1 MIRIFQSLQSTAFI
15 AAIAIFMVLQL
26 DTFFFLNEK
35 PLLDIGTFS
44 VFFNYVNTF
53 PVLSRLIN
61 ATFVLIGAFMLN
73 GLVVRHA
80 VLYKSTA
87 LTFLFYLLFACLVPE
102 FSFFNTFTV
111 LNFLSILLLKQIIVV
126 YDNREANYEVFKAA
140 IIIGLGG
147 MFHISF
153 FFTVLFLLFGITRF
167 MPLSPRLLIIILI
180 GAIFPYVFAASVLYA
195 YPSFDS
201 YVIFNNYRVNISHV
215 GKLHWIIFIPF
226 ALLLLVSA
234 LTWLNN
240 AQRNTVKVR
249 RTIQIILVYVLL
261 ALVLSALYWGAT
273 WNSLELLQMP
283 SAIVLAYFFTSS
295 KRMKL
300 RNSIFATLL
309 LLILFTQFATHFYL
323 W

>member
-1 MIRIFQSLQSTAFI
+1 
-15 AAIAIFMVLQL
+15 
-26 DTFFFLNEK
+26 
-35 PLLDIGTFS
+35 
-44 VFFNYVNTF
+44 
-53 PVLSRLIN
+53 
-61 ATFVLIGAFMLN
+61 MLN

>member
-1 MIRIFQSLQSTAFI
+1 
-15 AAIAIFMVLQL
+15 MVLQL

>member
-1 MIRIFQSLQSTAFI
+1 VIRIFQSLQSTAFI